1 MPIRSSQVAPT
12 PAKNAPNGE
21 LAPSWREAMK
31 RAIRRPEEL
40 LARLDLPA
48 DLLPTLQPGAE
59 QFPVFVPLEFLARMQ
74 QGNPRDPLLLQVLPQ
89 AEEMVSPQGFREDA
103 VGDLAAELTP
113 GLVRKYRSRALLI
126 ASGACAVNCRYCF
139 RRHYPYS
146 EAPKSIAQ
154 WEPALER
161 IAEDPSIDEVILSGG
176 DPLTLVDNVLAMLV
190 ERIAA
195 IDHVRRLRV
204 HTRLPI
210 VIPQRVDDSLLG
222 WLKGTRLVPWMVVHI
237 NHPAEIDSAVERALS
252 KLVDAG
258 IPVLNQ
264 SVVLKGV
271 NDSASIL
278 VELSQR
284 LVDLRVIPYYLH
296 QLDRVRGTA
305 HFEVPVARGMLLVEE
320 MRKLL
325 PGYAVPRYVREVAG
339 DESKRVL
346 T

>member
-1 MPIRSSQVAPT
+1 MPIRST
-12 PAKNAPNGE
+12 PAPSTQAKSE
-21 LAPSWREAMK
+21 DSPSWREAMK
-31 RAIRRPEEL
+31 RAIRDPGDL
-40 LARLDLPA
+40 LARLDLPS
-48 DLLPTLQPGAE
+48 DLLPAAKAGAE
-59 QFPVFVPLEFLARMQ
+59 QFPVFVPLEFLSRMER
-74 QGNPRDPLLLQVLPQ
+74 GNPRDPLLLQVLPQ
-89 AEEMVSPQGFREDA
+89 GEELSSPRGFREDA

-113 GLVRKYRSRALLI
+113 GLVRKYQSRALLI

-154 WEPALER
+154 WEPALAR
-161 IAEDPSIDEVILSGG
+161 IAEDSAIDEVILSGG
-176 DPLTLVDNVLAMLV
+176 DPLTLVDDVLAMLA

-237 NHPAEIDSAVERALS
+237 NHPAEVDAAVEKALG

-264 SVVLKGV
+264 SVLLAGV
-271 NDSASIL
+271 NDSASVL

-320 MRKLL
+320 MKKHL